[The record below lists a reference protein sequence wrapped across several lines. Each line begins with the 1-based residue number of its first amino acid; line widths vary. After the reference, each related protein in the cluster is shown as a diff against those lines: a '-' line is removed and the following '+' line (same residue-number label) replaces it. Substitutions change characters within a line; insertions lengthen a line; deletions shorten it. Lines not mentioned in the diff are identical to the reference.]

1 MVAVEDTIMEWSRRM
16 PWHYRTQRRKDPV
29 SDNKKI
35 KAVAWFNTLNNK
47 T

>member
-35 KAVAWFNTLNNK
+35 KAGTW
-47 T
+47 